1 MEESETTAQQ
11 SPNDRSTPPRNQQIL
26 QPSTKLPPERAN
38 NPQRRLVPACVGLGL
53 RGAPARRAIV
63 PLRVAVSR
71 KRDSELG
78 FAAER
83 AAVGHLR
90 YVTA

>member
-1 MEESETTAQQ
+1 MQESEATAQQ
-11 SPNDRSTPPRNQQIL
+11 SPNDRLTPPRNQQIL

-38 NPQRRLVPACVGLGL
+38 NPQRRLVLARVGLGL
-53 RGAPARRAIV
+53 RGAPALSAIV
-63 PLRVAVSR
+63 SLRIAMPQ
-71 KRDSELG
+71 KRDSEFG

-90 YVTA
+90 DVTA